1 MACPRCQFAEPT
13 PTDCPRCGVVFAKLD
28 RPKPASRLEPAP
40 IVDEPP
46 GRRLGALDAALLAAS
61 LGALAMIGWRWNHPE
76 PPAEDRVASME
87 ATEGQPARL
96 SAPARRT
103 LRIAPAV
110 QPPTA
115 IPQSQPWPGT
125 ANRPPA
131 RTEAWQVAPAAG
143 LRISAEDAATYTA
156 LSRALSTGNEVEA
169 SLVDQAA
176 TLHGHYPNLADVD
189 RIVEGVLDL
198 AAQQAN
204 GRGRS
209 DEAARYC
216 EQAADLFP
224 EHVSAWRRW
233 ISYLEQQRA
242 WPAAERAARRS
253 LSALPDES
261 ALHMALARSL
271 SQQGRDEEA
280 ADVLRRRLTARND
293 PAARAYLAQ
302 LERALAS
309 VAGLAHQ
316 SSSHFSVS
324 FEGQPDDALGR
335 ALVQTLEEKH
345 AMLARTLDYEPTQ
358 AVPVIL
364 YPRETF
370 LQTGAP
376 AWSGA
381 NFSHGD
387 GRIRVG
393 TRDLSAGFVPL
404 DLERTLTHE
413 LTHAFVFGRTRGA
426 LPLTLNE
433 GLAQYLS
440 GRRLGY
446 RLDPGR
452 VATTGERVKV
462 DDFYDSA
469 LSFVEYLID
478 RYRQATIN
486 EVLKYTGETGS
497 VEQAFRRALHQGYE
511 ETRQEWIKSLRS

>member
-1 MACPRCQFAEPT
+1 
-13 PTDCPRCGVVFAKLD
+13 VVFAKLE
-28 RPKPASRLEPAP
+28 RVKPATRAESMASFAEPS
-40 IVDEPP
+40 
-46 GRRLGALDAALLAAS
+46 GRRLGWLDAVLLAAS
-61 LGALAMIGWRWNHPE
+61 LGGLALIGWRWNHPE
-76 PPAEDRVASME
+76 PPDAVVTQTDQAGPE
-87 ATEGQPARL
+87 A
-96 SAPARRT
+96 APARPTRRPAQQRVPSAA
-103 LRIAPAV
+103 LAPVPA
-110 QPPTA
+110 PT
-115 IPQSQPWPGT
+115 
-125 ANRPPA
+125 PPA
-131 RTEAWQVAPAAG
+131 WNVPALPAPTQAEGSTASAGSFSGFTPDASTTFAKMSRT
-143 LRISAEDAATYTA
+143 AAT
-156 LSRALSTGNEVEA
+156 RGEV
-169 SLVDQAA
+169 DA
-176 TLHGHYPNLADVD
+176 TLLDEGAALHERYPSTREVGQLLELLFEN
-189 RIVEGVLDL
+189 
-198 AAQQAN
+198 AAQQASA
-204 GRGRS
+204 RGRN
-209 DEAARYC
+209 DDAVRFR
-216 EQAADLFP
+216 EQAADALP
-224 EHVSAWRRW
+224 ERIGVWQRLIASR
-233 ISYLEQQRA
+233 EQERA
-242 WPAAERAARRS
+242 WPDAERASRRA

-261 ALHMALARSL
+261 ALHLALARSL

-280 ADVLRRRLTARND
+280 ADALRRRLTARND

-364 YPRETF
+364 YPRATF

-376 AWSGA
+376 GWSGA

-469 LSFVEYLID
+469 LSFVEYLMD
-478 RYRQATIN
+478 HYRQSTVN

-511 ETRQEWIKSLRS
+511 ETRQEWIKSLRSS